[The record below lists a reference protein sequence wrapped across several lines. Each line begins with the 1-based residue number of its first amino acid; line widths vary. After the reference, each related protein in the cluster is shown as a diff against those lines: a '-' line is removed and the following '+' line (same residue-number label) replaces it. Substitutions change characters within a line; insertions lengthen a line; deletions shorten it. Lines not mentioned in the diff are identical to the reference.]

1 MKKLA
6 AAVLA
11 GVALCLYCLATLG
24 AAPTQSPHGN
34 GIDCKQCHSCSSPT
48 KANPCLKIC
57 PRSKAPVVGQKNQGP
72 DIVILD
78 ELEDLYVPVRFN
90 HKKHAGMS
98 GMAKGCDACHH
109 YTPAN
114 TEHPTCKSC
123 HPVDIIHEDISQP
136 GLKGAYHRQCLSCHS
151 EWDHDTKCEICHEK
165 KAGGR
170 LQGTA
175 TDVCEH
181 SHYEAV
187 PLDEL
192 IVFPTKYAP
201 GDKVPFHHRSHSQ
214 KYERDCTECHKQQS
228 CTRCHVQGGE
238 LHPMGDLAKVN
249 LHDTCFTCHNGERC
263 QNCHGRSSDKLF
275 QHSDTG
281 WPLQSYHA
289 SLHCKDCHGASGAIH
304 KLDTQCSS
312 CHPAGWDAKTF
323 NHRITGVV
331 LDDVHREVDCE
342 ACHSTG
348 PGSKP
353 ACDGCHDDGRS
364 YSKAKGF
371 GKS

>member
-1 MKKLA
+1 
-6 AAVLA
+6 
-11 GVALCLYCLATLG
+11 
-24 AAPTQSPHGN
+24 
-34 GIDCKQCHSCSSPT
+34 
-48 KANPCLKIC
+48 
-57 PRSKAPVVGQKNQGP
+57 
-72 DIVILD
+72 
-78 ELEDLYVPVRFN
+78 
-90 HKKHAGMS
+90 MS

-181 SHYEAV
+181 SHYEPV

-214 KYERDCTECHKQQS
+214 KYERDCTECHQQQS

-249 LHDTCFTCHNGERC
+249 LHDTCFKCHDGERC
-263 QNCHGRSSDKLF
+263 KDCHGRSSDEALPALGDRMAA
-275 QHSDTG
+275 QVLPRSSA
-281 WPLQSYHA
+281 LQGLPRHLGGDPQPGQPVRVLSP
-289 SLHCKDCHGASGAIH
+289 GGMGREEVR
-304 KLDTQCSS
+304 SS
-312 CHPAGWDAKTF
+312 H
-323 NHRITGVV
+323 HRGGS
-331 LDDVHREVDCE
+331 RRCP
-342 ACHSTG
+342 
-348 PGSKP
+348 PGSRLRGVPLRP
-353 ACDGCHDDGRS
+353 ARPRSRPATGATTTAGATRRRRGSGRAS
-364 YSKAKGF
+364 PSACARPPRRGTPQ
-371 GKS
+371 